1 MNQGRREKIVEIVNE
16 KNTISNEDI
25 MSEFGVSIET
35 VRRDLAYLE
44 ERGMLERVY
53 GGAVK
58 KRFMSVE
65 PKYLNRESVNPTQKQ
80 AIARRA
86 EKLILNGQT
95 VFFDLGTTVQI
106 VADLLASDKKITAF
120 TNSLRTAISLAD
132 KNQDVILTGGKVRGG
147 EYSVAGSISE
157 DCMANFNVD
166 IAIIGVGGITE
177 DGITDFIID
186 EARLR
191 SKVIKNAQ
199 KVVAIADFSKIGV
212 KAPCKVCALQ
222 DVDVFITDDKAPQE
236 IIKKLEKSGVQV
248 IVAK

>member
-1 MNQGRREKIVEIVNE
+1 MNQGRREKIVEMVNQR
-16 KNTISNEDI
+16 NTISNEDI
-25 MSEFGVSIET
+25 MREFEVSIET

-80 AIARRA
+80 VIAKRA
-86 EKLILNGQT
+86 EKLISNGQT

-106 VADLLASDKKITAF
+106 VADLLAQDKKITAF

-132 KNQDVILTGGKVRGG
+132 KNQNVILTGGKVRGG
-147 EYSVAGSISE
+147 EYSVSGSISE
-157 DCMANFNVD
+157 DCMADYNVD

-177 DGITDFIID
+177 DGVTDFIID

-191 SKVIKNAQ
+191 SKVIKSAQ
-199 KVVAIADFSKIGV
+199 KVVALADFSKIGV

-222 DVDVFITDDKAPQE
+222 DVNVFITDDKAPQE